1 MSLKSREEHGFRT
14 IEALDPFAAFIA
26 LAAHVKH
33 AAGEKWYLV
42 TPRANTGPLL
52 RERQGIFFFFFKGNQ
67 YLLEVDFVHLELGL
81 KDSRSQ
87 DTAAK
92 QILKQ
97 NLRSR
102 GLSDTN

>member
-1 MSLKSREEHGFRT
+1 MIPGHSKGQHWSTAEGTSR
-14 IEALDPFAAFIA
+14 
-26 LAAHVKH
+26 
-33 AAGEKWYLV
+33 YL
-42 TPRANTGPLL
+42 
-52 RERQGIFFFFFKGNQ
+52 FFFFFKGNQ